1 VILRA
6 VNSISLQLSKTD
18 FKGGE
23 TVEGQLELS
32 IEESIPARGVRVFLQ
47 GWELA
52 RWSTGTGKSRR
63 TYSERNTLF
72 EEELTLH
79 GQPKL
84 TVGDL
89 IKDSLVGFFAKDKY
103 EQIAPGQ
110 HSYPFSYTLP
120 LILPGDYKSPG
131 RSEIRYRIRGY
142 VDVPLKFDLEAVQDL
157 TVYEVFQPENVIPLS
172 ASNTKSFL
180 FDSGA
185 ALSVKASLIRNVFF
199 LGETVSPILEIN
211 NQSSKPVEAVEL
223 KLRQIETLRADD
235 TGTTEEY
242 EAASEMYREGKVDP
256 GKIESFEP
264 EFAIPSDLYPSIR
277 SGSLVK
283 VNYELT
289 FRLHVPWAADLRL
302 SLPIVLLER
311 AGAPSGRTE

>member
-1 VILRA
+1 
-6 VNSISLQLSKTD
+6 VNSISLQLNKTD

-23 TVEGQLELS
+23 TIEGQLELS
-32 IEESIPARGVRVFLQ
+32 IEESIPARGIRIVFH

-52 RWSTGTGKSRR
+52 RWSRGAGKSRR
-63 TYSERNTLF
+63 TYSEKNMLF

-89 IKDSLVGFFAKDKY
+89 IKDSLSGLFAKDKY
-103 EQIAPGQ
+103 ELIAPGRYC
-110 HSYPFSYTLP
+110 YPFSYALP
-120 LILPGDYKSPG
+120 PTLPGDYKSPG
-131 RSEIRYRIRGY
+131 SSEIRYKIKGY
-142 VDVPLKFDLEAVQDL
+142 VDIPLKFDLEAVQDL
-157 TVYEVFQPENVIPLS
+157 TVYEVYQPEHVAPVS

-185 ALSVKASLIRNVFF
+185 TLSVKASLDRNIFF
-199 LGETVSPILEIN
+199 VGETVSPILEID

-223 KLRQIETLRADD
+223 KLRQIETLRAGDS
-235 TGTTEEY
+235 GTTEEH
-242 EAASEMYREGKVDP
+242 EAGSEMYHQGKVDP
-256 GKIESFEP
+256 RKLQSFQP

-277 SGSLVK
+277 SGNLVK
-283 VNYELT
+283 VHYELT

-311 AGAPSGRTE
+311 AGAPSGKTE